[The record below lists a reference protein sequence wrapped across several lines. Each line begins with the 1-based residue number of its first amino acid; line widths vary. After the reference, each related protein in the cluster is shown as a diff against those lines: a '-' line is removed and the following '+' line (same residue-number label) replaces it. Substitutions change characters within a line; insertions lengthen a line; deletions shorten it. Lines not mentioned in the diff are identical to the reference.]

1 MMPSCRTLSAQRT
14 ICQAL
19 ASGLLAAL
27 LLSVAADRSWA
38 EDAPAA
44 QPVGEPAAIEFF
56 EKRVRPVL
64 VQHCQSCHG
73 ADAQEAG
80 LRLDSRDATLRGGS
94 AGAVV
99 TAGEPDRSRLIEVI
113 TYQRDVQMP
122 PDGKLPD
129 EAIAD
134 LTNWVKLGLPWGS
147 DSSVAT
153 PGGATSSAAPA
164 KDTIAERIVRSRAS
178 HWAFQPIKRPEP
190 PAVSDAAWPGSDIDR
205 FILAALEAKGLKPS
219 PLATPR
225 VLLRRVSFD
234 LTGLPP
240 TADEVD
246 AFERAVRDTSLD
258 AALSAAVDRLLASPA
273 YGERW
278 GRHWLD
284 VARYADTK
292 GYVFTEDTRYP
303 HAYTYRD
310 YVVRALNEDLPYDQ
324 FVTQQIAADLS
335 DTSSDPRPLA
345 ALGLLTVGSRF
356 MNNPHDQIDDRIDV
370 VTRGFLGLTVSCA
383 RCHDHKYDPI
393 STADYYALYGVFA
406 STIEPSE
413 KPLIAMPET
422 NAAYMAHQ
430 AELTKRRQALEAFL
444 GTQQQQLAAG
454 LRERVREYLVE
465 VVRRPPAAPAEDPM
479 VSLSPDEL
487 KPEAIEQWRKFL
499 EGRRARRSPVFAVWS
514 RLAKLPAEGFSTAAA
529 ELLASWPTTDAL
541 PTAADPSTAKPD
553 DNKLDDGKPGSRPTQ
568 PLYPQVKAALT
579 ASPLN
584 SMQEVAERLGDLLA
598 SADRQWR
605 ELLASHE
612 QTVAQATAGAQPAP
626 AAPTGLPDAGAEELR
641 QALYAEEVP
650 TVVTADAAP
659 KLLDRIGGNEYGR
672 LRREVDQWQTHSPDE
687 PPRAMS
693 VVDAVTPHEPHI
705 FLRGNPH
712 RQGDVVPRS
721 YVQVLTADG
730 QRHPFE
736 QGSGR
741 KELAAAITSPDNP
754 LTARVIVN
762 RVWQQHFGAGLVL
775 TPSEFGLRSD
785 PPSHPELLDY
795 LAATFR
801 DDGWSLKRLHRR
813 IVLSRVYQ
821 QASDERAEC
830 VAADPE
836 NRLLWRANRRRLEFE
851 AIRDSLLAVSGKL
864 DPAIGGRPMNL
875 QSQPFSPRRTIYG
888 FIDRG
893 DMASLLRTFDFPSPD
908 ASSPER
914 SRTTVPQ
921 QALFAMNSAFV
932 IEQAK
937 SAAARAM
944 DTATSADASELTE
957 NKDPATRVDALYR
970 TVLGRSAAPDEL
982 LLAEQFL
989 AEASANVA
997 AAAAADPKTDAK
1009 SEHLAPLEQLAQVLL
1024 ATNEFLFVD

>member
-1 MMPSCRTLSAQRT
+1 MMPSRLNVPVRSAGHR
-14 ICQAL
+14 CQMLWRSALGLLVAAL
-19 ASGLLAAL
+19 AAC
-27 LLSVAADRSWA
+27 AADRSIA
-38 EDAPAA
+38 ENAPAA
-44 QPVGEPAAIEFF
+44 QGVGEPAAIEFF

-64 VQHCQSCHG
+64 VQHCQECHG

-80 LRLDSRDATLRGGS
+80 LRLDSRDAVLKGGS

-134 LTNWVKLGLPWGS
+134 LSNWVKLGLPWGS
-147 DSSVAT
+147 ESSAAS

-178 HWAFQPIKRPEP
+178 HWAFQPIKEP
-190 PAVSDAAWPGSDIDR
+190 QPPIVSDAAWPASDIDR
-205 FILAALEAKGLKPS
+205 FILAALEQKGLTPS
-219 PLATPR
+219 PAATPR
-225 VLLRRVSFD
+225 VLLRRVALD

-246 AFERAVRDTSLD
+246 AFERVAHDTSLD
-258 AALSAAVDRLLASPA
+258 TALATAADRLLASPA

-406 STIEPSE
+406 STIEQAE
-413 KPLIAMPET
+413 KPLIAKPEI
-422 NAAYMAHQ
+422 NAAYTAHQ
-430 AELTKRRQALEAFL
+430 AELTKRRQALDAFL
-444 GTQQQQLAAG
+444 GTQQQQLSAG

-465 VVRRPPAAPAEDPM
+465 VVRRPPQAPAEDPM
-479 VSLSPDEL
+479 VSLAPDEL

-499 EGRRARRSPVFAVWS
+499 DGRRARRSPVFAVWQ
-514 RLAKLPAEGFSTAAA
+514 RLAKLPTEGFTAAAA
-529 ELLASWPTTDAL
+529 ELIASWPTIDPPPA
-541 PTAADPSTAKPD
+541 AADPSAEKP
-553 DNKLDDGKPGSRPTQ
+553 DDGKPGSRPTQ
-568 PLYPQVKAALT
+568 PLHPQVKAALA

-584 SMQEVAERLGDLLA
+584 SMLDVAERLGDLLA
-598 SADRQWR
+598 GADRQWR

-626 AAPTGLPDAGAEELR
+626 AAPTALPDAGAEELR
-641 QALYAEEVP
+641 QSLYGKEVP
-650 TVVTADAAP
+650 TLVTAEIAP
-659 KLLDRIGGNEYGR
+659 KLLDRLGGNEYGR
-672 LRREVDQWQTHSPDE
+672 LRREVDQWQTNSPDE

-693 VVDAVTPHEPHI
+693 VVDAVTPHEAHI

-712 RQGDVVPRS
+712 RQGDVVARS

-741 KELAAAITSPDNP
+741 KELATAITGPDNP

-762 RVWQQHFGAGLVL
+762 RVWQQHFCAGLVL

-795 LAATFR
+795 LAATLR

-821 QASDERAEC
+821 QASNERADC
-830 VAADPE
+830 AAIDPE

-851 AIRDSLLAVSGKL
+851 AIRDSLLAVAGKL
-864 DPAIGGRPMNL
+864 DPALGGRPMNL

-921 QALFAMNSAFV
+921 QALFAMNSPFV

-937 SAAARAM
+937 SAAARALGTATAAGAANN
-944 DTATSADASELTE
+944 TATS
-957 NKDPATRVDALYR
+957 DPATRVDALYR
-970 TVLGRSAAPDEL
+970 TVLGRSAAPEEL

-989 AEASANVA
+989 AEASTAADA
-997 AAAAADPKTDAK
+997 AATETNSDAK
-1009 SEHLAPLEQLAQVLL
+1009 NDHLAPLEQLAQVLL

>member
-1 MMPSCRTLSAQRT
+1 MMPSCR
-14 ICQAL
+14 IPQAPRAAGRYL
-19 ASGLLAAL
+19 LNWLRCRSLTWLLTAGPAIACAAHAS
-27 LLSVAADRSWA
+27 A
-38 EDAPAA
+38 EDAPPAPPIDA
-44 QPVGEPAAIEFF
+44 QAGAEFF
-56 EKRVRPVL
+56 EKRVRPLL
-64 VQHCQSCHG
+64 VQHCQACHG
-73 ADAQEAG
+73 ADTQEAG
-80 LRLDSRDATLRGGS
+80 IRLDSRDAVLKGGS
-94 AGAVV
+94 AGAIVA
-99 TAGEPDRSRLIEVI
+99 AGDPDHSRLIEVI
-113 TYQRDVQMP
+113 GYQRDVQMP
-122 PDGKLPD
+122 PDGKLAD
-129 EAIAD
+129 EALSD
-134 LTNWVKLGLPWGS
+134 LRHWVKLGLPWG
-147 DSSVAT
+147 AET
-153 PGGATSSAAPA
+153 PPAAAEGATNSAAPA

-178 HWAFQPIKRPEP
+178 HWAFQPIRKHEAPVV
-190 PAVSDAAWPGSDIDR
+190 ADTAWAASDIDR
-205 FILAALEAKGLKPS
+205 FILAALDAKGLKPS
-219 PLATPR
+219 PPATPR
-225 VLLRRVSFD
+225 VLLRRVTLD
-234 LTGLPP
+234 LTGLPA

-258 AALSAAVDRLLASPA
+258 TALAAAVDRLLASPA

-310 YVVRALNEDLPYDQ
+310 YVVRALNDDLPYDQ
-324 FVTQQIAADLS
+324 FVRQQIAADLS

-370 VTRGFLGLTVSCA
+370 VTRGFLGLTVTCA

-413 KPLIAMPET
+413 KPLIAMPEE
-422 NAAYMAHQ
+422 NAAYTAHR

-444 GTQQQQLAAG
+444 TVQQQQLAAG

-465 VVRRPPAAPAEDPM
+465 VVRRPPQTPAQDPM
-479 VSLSPDEL
+479 VSLSPEEL
-487 KPEAIEQWRKFL
+487 KPEAIKRWRKYL
-499 EGRRARRSPVFAVWS
+499 DGRRARRSEVFAVWP
-514 RLAKLPAEGFSTAAA
+514 RLAKLPAEGFSAAAA
-529 ELLASWPTTDAL
+529 ELLAGWPTPDAA
-541 PTAADPSTAKPD
+541 PAAADSNNKPD
-553 DNKLDDGKPGSRPTQ
+553 DDRSAGDKPNSRPPQ
-568 PLYPQVKAALT
+568 PLHPQVKAALT
-579 ASPLN
+579 SSPLG
-584 SMQEVAERLGDLLA
+584 SMQDVAERLGDLLA
-598 SADRQWR
+598 GADRQWR
-605 ELLASHE
+605 ELLAAHE
-612 QTVAQATAGAQPAP
+612 QAVAQATAGAQPAP
-626 AAPTGLPDAGAEELR
+626 AAPTALPDAGSEALR
-641 QALYAEEVP
+641 QALYSEEVP
-650 TVVTADAAP
+650 TVVTADNAP
-659 KLLDRIGGNEYGR
+659 PLLDRVAGNDYGR
-672 LRREVDQWQTHSPDE
+672 LRREIDQWQTHSPAE

-693 VVDAVTPHEPHI
+693 VVDAVTPHEPRI

-712 RQGDVVPRS
+712 RHGDVVPRS

-730 QRHPFE
+730 ERHAFE
-736 QGSGR
+736 HGSGR
-741 KELAAAITSPDNP
+741 GELAAAITSPENP

-821 QASDERAEC
+821 QASDHRADC
-830 VAADPE
+830 AAIDPE

-851 AIRDSLLAVSGKL
+851 AIRDSLLAVAGNL
-864 DPAIGGRPMNL
+864 DPAVGGRPMNL
-875 QSQPFSPRRTIYG
+875 AGKPYTHRRTIYG

-893 DMASLLRTFDFPSPD
+893 DMASLLRTFDFPAPD

-921 QALFAMNSAFV
+921 QALFAMNSPFV

-937 SAAARAM
+937 AAAARAIGTM
-944 DTATSADASELTE
+944 PIADPSITNPASRIE
-957 NKDPATRVDALYR
+957 ALYR
-970 TVLGRSAAPDEL
+970 VVLGRSAAPDEL

-989 AEASANVA
+989 AEASSAANTS
-997 AAAAADPKTDAK
+997 ADVQND
-1009 SEHLAPLEQLAQVLL
+1009 HLAAFEQLAQILL
-1024 ATNEFLFVD
+1024 ATNEFVFVD

>member
-1 MMPSCRTLSAQRT
+1 
-14 ICQAL
+14 
-19 ASGLLAAL
+19 
-27 LLSVAADRSWA
+27 V
-38 EDAPAA
+38 
-44 QPVGEPAAIEFF
+44 
-56 EKRVRPVL
+56 
-64 VQHCQSCHG
+64 H
-73 ADAQEAG
+73 
-80 LRLDSRDATLRGGS
+80 
-94 AGAVV
+94 
-99 TAGEPDRSRLIEVI
+99 
-113 TYQRDVQMP
+113 
-122 PDGKLPD
+122 
-129 EAIAD
+129 
-134 LTNWVKLGLPWGS
+134 
-147 DSSVAT
+147 
-153 PGGATSSAAPA
+153 
-164 KDTIAERIVRSRAS
+164 
-178 HWAFQPIKRPEP
+178 
-190 PAVSDAAWPGSDIDR
+190 
-205 FILAALEAKGLKPS
+205 
-219 PLATPR
+219 
-225 VLLRRVSFD
+225 
-234 LTGLPP
+234 
-240 TADEVD
+240 
-246 AFERAVRDTSLD
+246 DTSLD
-258 AALSAAVDRLLASPA
+258 AALAGAVDRLLASPA

-324 FVTQQIAADLS
+324 FVTQQIAADQS
-335 DTSSDPRPLA
+335 DISSDPRPLA

-406 STIEPSE
+406 STIELAD
-413 KPLIAMPET
+413 KPLIAMPEI
-422 NAAYMAHQ
+422 NAAYTAHQ
-430 AELTKRRQALEAFL
+430 AELTKRRQALDAFV
-444 GTQQQQLAAG
+444 GTQQQQLSAG

-479 VSLSPDEL
+479 VSLAPDEL

-499 EGRRARRSPVFAVWS
+499 EGRRARRSPVFAVWQ

-529 ELLASWPTTDAL
+529 ELIANWPTTEA
-541 PTAADPSTAKPD
+541 PPAATDPKNDKPNNDKPD
-553 DNKLDDGKPGSRPTQ
+553 DNKPDDDKPDDDKPNDSKPGSRSAQ
-568 PLYPQVKAALT
+568 PLHPQVKTALA
-579 ASPLN
+579 ASPLG
-584 SMQEVAERLGDLLA
+584 SMVDVAQRLGDLLA
-598 SADRQWR
+598 GADRQWR

-612 QTVAQATAGAQPAP
+612 QTVAQATAGAQQAP
-626 AAPTGLPDAGAEELR
+626 ATPTALPDAGAELLR
-641 QALYAEEVP
+641 QALYGEEVP
-650 TVVTADAAP
+650 TVVTAENAP
-659 KLLDRIGGNEYGR
+659 KLLDRLGGNEYGR

-712 RQGDVVPRS
+712 RQGDVVARS

-730 QRHPFE
+730 QRHAFE

-741 KELAAAITSPDNP
+741 KELAAAITSVDNP

-795 LAATFR
+795 LAATLR
-801 DDGWSLKRLHRR
+801 DDSWSLKRLHRR

-821 QASDERAEC
+821 QASDERADC
-830 VAADPE
+830 AAADPE

-851 AIRDSLLAVSGKL
+851 AIRDSLLAVAGKL
-864 DPAIGGRPMNL
+864 DPAIGGRPVDL
-875 QSQPFSPRRTIYG
+875 SKQPYAPRRTIYG

-921 QALFAMNSAFV
+921 QALFAMNSTFV

-937 SAAARAM
+937 SAAALALGT
-944 DTATSADASELTE
+944 TATAGTADSVAESTVDSIGAS
-957 NKDPATRVDALYR
+957 DPATRVDALYR

-989 AEASANVA
+989 AEASTVADA
-997 AAAAADPKTDAK
+997 AATKPKSDAK
-1009 SEHLAPLEQLAQVLL
+1009 HEHLAPLEQLAQVLL

>member
-1 MMPSCRTLSAQRT
+1 MMPSCRILSAQRT

-19 ASGLLAAL
+19 ASGLLVAL
-27 LLSVAADRSWA
+27 LVSGAVDGCWAD
-38 EDAPAA
+38 DAVAA

-64 VQHCQSCHG
+64 VQHCQACHG

-80 LRLDSRDATLRGGS
+80 LRLDSREATLRGGS
-94 AGAVV
+94 TGAVV
-99 TAGEPDRSRLIEVI
+99 TAGEPERSRLIEVI

-147 DSSVAT
+147 DSSAAT

-164 KDTIAERIVRSRAS
+164 KDTIAERIIRSRAS

-190 PAVSDAAWPGSDIDR
+190 PTVSDAAWPGSEIDR

-219 PLATPR
+219 PAATPR
-225 VLLRRVSFD
+225 VLLRRLSFD

-246 AFERAVRDTSLD
+246 AFERAVQDSSLD
-258 AALSAAVDRLLASPA
+258 AALSTAVDRLLASPA

-422 NAAYMAHQ
+422 NAAYTAHQ
-430 AELTKRRQALEAFL
+430 AELTRRRQALDAFL

-487 KPEAIEQWRKFL
+487 KPEAIEQWRKYL
-499 EGRRARRSPVFAVWS
+499 EGRRARRSPVFAVWN
-514 RLAKLPAEGFSTAAA
+514 RLAKLPAEGFSVAST
-529 ELLASWPTTDAL
+529 ELLANWPTTDA
-541 PTAADPSTAKPD
+541 PAAAADPNNKPD
-553 DNKLDDGKPGSRPTQ
+553 DDKPDSRPPQ
-568 PLYPQVKAALT
+568 PLHPQVKAALV
-579 ASPLN
+579 ASPLG
-584 SMQEVAERLGDLLA
+584 SMQDVAERLGDLLA
-598 SADRQWR
+598 GADRQWR

-626 AAPTGLPDAGAEELR
+626 AAPTALSDAGAEALR
-641 QALYAEEVP
+641 QALYGEEVP
-650 TVVTADAAP
+650 TVVTAESAP

-712 RQGDVVPRS
+712 RQGDVVARS

-730 QRHPFE
+730 QRHAFE
-736 QGSGR
+736 RGSGR
-741 KELAAAITSPDNP
+741 GELAAAITSADNP

-795 LAATFR
+795 LAATLR

-830 VAADPE
+830 VATDPE

-864 DPAIGGRPMNL
+864 DPAIGGRPIDL
-875 QSQPFSPRRTIYG
+875 SKQPYAPRRTIYG

-937 SAAARAM
+937 SAAARAVG
-944 DTATSADASELTE
+944 TATSADASEKTE
-957 NKDPATRVDALYR
+957 DQDPATRVDALYR
-970 TVLGRSAAPDEL
+970 TVLGRSAGPDEMV
-982 LLAEQFL
+982 LAEQFL

-997 AAAAADPKTDAK
+997 AATAADPKAEATR
-1009 SEHLAPLEQLAQVLL
+1009 EHLAPLEQLAQVLL